1 MILNKGREEKFHK
14 GLFHQTEGGTG
25 MRIAVI
31 GAGISG
37 LGAAWAL
44 RDLHEVTLYEK
55 DTRLGG
61 HANTVDIDYD
71 GAPIAVDTGFIVF
84 NSHNYPNL
92 VGLLAHLGVET
103 FDSDM
108 SFAVSDPQG
117 YEWSSNGMAGI
128 FAWKRN
134 VASPTFLGML
144 SDIVR
149 FSTQARAD
157 LAQEGRLEGA
167 TIEDYV
173 QSLRLSRGFLD
184 HYLMPMGAAIWST
197 NEREMRRY
205 PAESFLRFFD
215 NHRLLHANRPQ
226 WRTVKGGSRAYVEK
240 LRADLG
246 QRVRSGAPV
255 LSVSRG
261 LDGVA
266 VRTAEGQTAYDQVIF
281 ACHSDEAL
289 AILGSNATP
298 AEAAHLAAVRYAPN
312 TAYLHRDPALMPRR
326 PAAWASWNYMRGGS
340 VTQDGVTVSYWMNL
354 LQNIDRKHPLF
365 VTLNPVTPPDPALT
379 FKTIEYS
386 HPQFDRAALT
396 AQRAIKDLQGQNRI
410 WFAGAWLGYGFHEDG
425 LSSGLAAA
433 RQLGAV
439 LPWDLPARPTKAA
452 QQAQEAA

>member
-1 MILNKGREEKFHK
+1 
-14 GLFHQTEGGTG
+14 

-31 GAGISG
+31 GGGVSG

-44 RDLHEVTLYEK
+44 RDRHEVTLFEK

-71 GAPIAVDTGFIVF
+71 GVPIAVDTGFIVF

-117 YEWSSNGMAGI
+117 YEWSSNGVAGI

-134 VASPTFLGML
+134 VASPTFLCML

-157 LAQEGRLEGA
+157 LAQDGRLEGA

-215 NHRLLHANRPQ
+215 NHRLLHAKRPQ
-226 WRTVKGGSRAYVEK
+226 WRTVKGGSRTYVEK
-240 LRADLG
+240 LREDLG
-246 QRVRSGAPV
+246 RRVRSGAPV

-261 LDGVA
+261 LDGVT
-266 VRTAEGQTAYDQVIF
+266 VRTAEGPAVFDQVIF

-289 AILGSNATP
+289 AILGAEATP
-298 AEAAHLAAVRYAPN
+298 AEATHLAAVRYAPN
-312 TAYLHRDPALMPRR
+312 TAYLHRDPALMPKRQ
-326 PAAWASWNYMRGGS
+326 AAWASWNYLRGGGIA
-340 VTQDGVTVSYWMNL
+340 QEGVTVSYWMNL
-354 LQNIDRKHPLF
+354 LQNINRKHPLF
-365 VTLNPVTPPDPALT
+365 VTLNPATPPDPALT
-379 FKTIEYS
+379 FKTIAYS
-386 HPQFDRAALT
+386 HPQFDRPALA
-396 AQRAIKDLQGQNRI
+396 AQRALKELQGQNRT

-439 LPWDLPARPTKAA
+439 LPWDPAALLPRDAKAP
-452 QQAQEAA
+452 AQEAA

>member
-1 MILNKGREEKFHK
+1 
-14 GLFHQTEGGTG
+14 

-31 GAGISG
+31 GAGVSG

-44 RDLHEVTLYEK
+44 RDRHEVTLYEK
-55 DTRLGG
+55 DARLGG

-71 GAPIAVDTGFIVF
+71 GTPIAVDTGFIVF

-92 VGLLAHLGVET
+92 LGLLAHLGVET

-108 SFAVSDPQG
+108 SFAVSDPKG
-117 YEWSSNGMAGI
+117 YEWSSNGVAGI

-134 VASPTFLGML
+134 AASPTFLCML

-149 FSTQARAD
+149 FSAQARAD
-157 LAQEGRLEGA
+157 LAQEGRLEGS

-215 NHRLLHANRPQ
+215 NHRLLHAKRPQ
-226 WRTVKGGSRAYVEK
+226 WRTVKGGSRTYVER

-246 QRVRSGAPV
+246 HRVRSATPV
-255 LSVSRG
+255 LGVTRT
-261 LDGVA
+261 LDGVTIH
-266 VRTAEGQTAYDQVIF
+266 TAEGQTAYDQVIF

-289 AILGSNATP
+289 AILGDTATP
-298 AEAAHLAAVRYAPN
+298 AEAAALSAVRYAPN

-326 PAAWASWNYMRGGS
+326 RGAWASWNYLRGGGIAS
-340 VTQDGVTVSYWMNL
+340 SGAQDGVTVSYWMNL
-354 LQNIDRKHPLF
+354 LQNIDHKHPLF
-365 VTLNPVTPPDPALT
+365 VTLNPATPPDPALT

-386 HPQFDRAALT
+386 HPQFNQAALG
-396 AQRAIKDLQGQNRI
+396 AQRAFKDLQGQNRT

-425 LSSGLAAA
+425 LASGLAAA
-433 RQLGAV
+433 RRLGAV
-439 LPWDLPARPTKAA
+439 LPWDVAA
-452 QQAQEAA
+452 IAPRDAQAPAQEAA